1 MENHTSK
8 AQQAGLIIATLLIA
22 LFFYTASSKLLDMEE
37 FKRQLANQTL
47 PKWSVHPLLWIIP
60 TSEILVSALLISK
73 STRRI
78 GFYFSAILMLIFTT
92 YMGLVLLNVFDRV
105 PCSCGGVIKYMQFST
120 HFLFNLFFLALS
132 AIGLYISKNQRKGGL
147 RTSNE
152 ISN

>member
-1 MENHTSK
+1 MKNYTSK
-8 AQQAGLIIATLLIA
+8 AQQVVLIIATLLIT
-22 LFFYTASSKLLDMEE
+22 LFFYTAISKLLDTEE

-47 PKWSVHPLLWIIP
+47 PKWSVSPLLWIIP
-60 TSEILVSALLISK
+60 ISEILVSALLIAE

-78 GFYFSAILMLIFTT
+78 GFYFSTILMLVFTT

-105 PCSCGGVIKYMQFST
+105 PCSCGGVIKYMNFST

-132 AIGLYISKNQRKGGL
+132 VIGLYISKNQKKGGL
-147 RTSNE
+147 RPSSE

>member
-1 MENHTSK
+1 MQNNTIR
-8 AQQAGLIIATLLIA
+8 AQQAVLIIATLLII

-47 PKWSVHPLLWIIP
+47 PKWSVSTLLWIIP
-60 TSEILVSALLISK
+60 ISEILVSVLLITE

-78 GFYFSAILMLIFTT
+78 GLYLSAFLMLIFTA

-105 PCSCGGVIKYMQFST
+105 PCSCGGVIKYMHFST

-132 AIGLYISKNQRKGGL
+132 LIGLYISKNQRKGGL
-147 RTSNE
+147 SQSSE
-152 ISN
+152 A